1 MRRARPRGFTLVE
14 VLAAVAVLAI
24 AMAAIIG
31 GMARYA
37 SSADHLRQRT
47 LALWVAQ
54 NRIAELMSQ
63 PTWPSTGRSNGDV
76 EMAGLDWRWT
86 VLVQETPD
94 DRLRRIDVSVSRD
107 GDDGT
112 LASLSA
118 FLRDP
123 AGSP

>member
-1 MRRARPRGFTLVE
+1 MKRSAVRGFTLVE

-37 SSADHLRQRT
+37 SNADYLRQRT

-54 NRIAELMSQ
+54 NRLAELMSQ
-63 PTWPSTGRSNGDV
+63 PTWPNTGRSNGDA
-76 EMAGLDWRWT
+76 EMAGLEWRWT
-86 VLVQETPD
+86 VLVQDTPD
-94 DRLRRIDVSVSRD
+94 DRLRRIDVSVAREGEEGS
-107 GDDGT
+107 

-123 AGSP
+123 GGPP